1 MNKRSLRL
9 AAAGLSVVAFASAC
23 GSSGGKDNSG
33 STPKTSTTTASTTT
47 TDATATA
54 AAGLRGTLTGLLDDH
69 VYLAALALTT
79 AVENKGDLNK
89 PAVKAAVATLDK
101 NSVALADAIGSVY
114 PAAKDPF
121 LTSWRQHIGF
131 FVNYTLGKATG
142 NAKQAS
148 KAVSDLEGYRTSFGQ
163 LINSVVPE
171 LPAQAVADELKPH
184 VASLLTTIDSLV
196 AGKADVFD
204 KLAVAASHMPM
215 TASILADGIAKNKK
229 LDGDAMGQAAT
240 LRGGLTGLLEDHVYQ
255 AAIAIKFAVEKKG
268 NLNDP
273 VVKAAVTT
281 LDNNSVALSKAI
293 GAAYPDAEK
302 PFLTSWR
309 QHIGFFVN
317 YTLGKAT
324 KDDAKVAKAKTDL
337 DGYRTS
343 FGQLINSVVPELP
356 ADAVAEELKPHV
368 QSLFDAIDAVVAGDA
383 SVFDKVQVAASH
395 MPMTAAILAKGIAAN
410 KKISS

>member
-9 AAAGLSVVAFASAC
+9 AAAGLAVVAFASAC
-23 GSSGGKDNSG
+23 GSSAGTS
-33 STPKTSTTTASTTT
+33 STSQPSTSTTTPAT
-47 TDATATA
+47 TDATSTA
-54 AAGLRGTLTGLLDDH
+54 AAGLRGALTGLLEDH

-79 AVENKGDLNK
+79 AVENKGDLTK

-101 NSVALADAIGSVY
+101 NSVALADAVGGAY
-114 PAAKDPF
+114 PAAREPF

-131 FVNYTLGKATG
+131 FVEYTLGKATG
-142 NAKQAS
+142 DSKRAA
-148 KAVSDLEGYRTSFGQ
+148 KAVTDLEGYRTSFGQ

-171 LPAQAVADELKPH
+171 LPAAAVADELKPH

-215 TASILADGIAKNKK
+215 TAATLADGIAKNKK
-229 LDGDAMGQAAT
+229 LDGNAMGDAAS
-240 LRGGLTGLLEDHVYQ
+240 LRAGLTGLLEDHVYQ

-273 VVKAAVTT
+273 VVKAAVAT
-281 LDNNSVALSKAI
+281 LDKNSVALSKAV
-293 GAAYPDAEK
+293 GAAYPAAEA

-309 QHIGFFVN
+309 QHIGFFVQ

-324 KDDAKVAKAKTDL
+324 GNAKQVEKAKTDL

-356 ADAVAEELKPHV
+356 AAAVADELKPHV
-368 QSLFDAIDAVVAGDA
+368 QTLFDAIDAVVAGDT
-383 SVFDKVQVAASH
+383 SVFDKVQIAASH
-395 MPMTAAILAKGIAAN
+395 MPMTAATLAKGIAAN